1 MNPTP
6 TQPDKQPSE
15 RAMKWTRDTMQM
27 INALTPNIKEKAF
40 DPGWFALRQHLEQA
54 ASIIDRHTDSM
65 AEELA
70 EALREAEV
78 VLQVVYENAMKA
90 EFFKTAKAMM
100 GPLTKMRTTLAKF
113 DAMKG
118 NR

>member
-1 MNPTP
+1 MMNGT
-6 TQPDKQPSE
+6 TDKQPSE
-15 RAMKWTRDTMQM
+15 RAMRC
-27 INALTPNIKEKAF
+27 ALQILSTSEYDIEAIE
-40 DPGWFALRQHLEQA
+40 DA
-54 ASIIDRHTDSM
+54 ARIIDRHTDSM

-118 NR
+118 KPPGWNIETWQAK